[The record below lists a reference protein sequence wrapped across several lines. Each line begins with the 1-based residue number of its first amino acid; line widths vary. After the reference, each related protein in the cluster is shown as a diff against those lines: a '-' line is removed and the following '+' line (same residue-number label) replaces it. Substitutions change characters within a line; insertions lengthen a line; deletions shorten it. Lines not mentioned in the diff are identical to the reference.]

1 MGSAACS
8 CVLPPSPATQVLTSD
23 DAKISSTRR
32 LSLRQPQSSK
42 PADKQQASAY
52 EVASDKWQ
60 RTPVSMR
67 LKQLTYGDEKPPE
80 KHKPQ
85 LLRVPSLP
93 SLEEIQIHSEMTQL
107 VRMRTQ
113 SGLAQAPY
121 CLGWRHRRLSRV
133 QAARDRRMTV
143 HKEISNG
150 RATTD
155 V

>member
-8 CVLPPSPATQVLTSD
+8 CVLPPSPATQVLAPD
-23 DAKISSTRR
+23 DAQIFSARR
-32 LSLRQPQSSK
+32 LSLQQPQTSK

-67 LKQLTYGDEKPPE
+67 LKQLSYGDEKPP
-80 KHKPQ
+80 KKDQPQ

-93 SLEEIQIHSEMTQL
+93 SLEEIQIHSEMTQM
-107 VRMRTQ
+107 VHMRTL
-113 SGLAQAPY
+113 SGSAEAPY
-121 CLGWRHRRLSRV
+121 CLGWRYRRLSRV
-133 QAARDRRMTV
+133 QAARNR
-143 HKEISNG
+143 HKDVSSG
-150 RATTD
+150 KATTD